1 MGGGGRVWGVLLT
14 EWVRGRGFIDTPM
27 QQQSSKTMREGGVDD
42 EARKEKRIKSV
53 ALGRGG

>member
-1 MGGGGRVWGVLLT
+1 MRVC
-14 EWVRGRGFIDTPM
+14 GRGFIDTPM
-27 QQQSSKTMREGGVDD
+27 QRQSSRSMREGGADD